1 MEIIIEKD
9 KERKRL
15 LKIKGQGTAYQ
26 EVTKSKI
33 AVDMYAV
40 DKEAQTAMQALQ
52 EGVQDL
58 LGILLDLGIS
68 REDITLGS
76 VQSEPIYA
84 EGPRAWFRTIRK
96 VECYELKQKVDI
108 EFAVD
113 AELESKVLGKAGK
126 VKCFYNISVSHISAK
141 KQSSISAIKSAI
153 DDAKLKAAAISREL
167 GIKLG
172 KVYDVDYGS
181 VLVRF
186 GEKPVVPSY
195 RSKGNFF
202 SPIDDMEVE
211 SQPDYLAGFRSQ
223 PVEEKEVVVV
233 YWEILN

>member
-68 REDITLGS
+68 REDITLGT

-108 EFAVD
+108 EFAFD
-113 AELESKVLGKAGK
+113 AELESKV
-126 VKCFYNISVSHISAK
+126 
-141 KQSSISAIKSAI
+141 
-153 DDAKLKAAAISREL
+153 
-167 GIKLG
+167 LG